1 MVNISIFQR
10 LWNLLIIF
18 NNYSSKLFSSWEKSY
33 ISKGL
38 LALCV
43 GSMYFVCYPFHVIY
57 ASYHVTIFFFN
68 IWIYHN
74 YMFFMT
80 NCLHLFDTINSIAV
94 DIFFSG
100 HTARLV
106 ES

>member
-1 MVNISIFQR
+1 MVNMSIFQG
-10 LWNLLIIF
+10 LCNLLIIF
-18 NNYSSKLFSSWEKSY
+18 DNYSSKLFSSWEKSY

-38 LALCV
+38 LAVCI

-68 IWIYHN
+68 VWIFL
-74 YMFFMT
+74 FFMT
-80 NCLHLFDTINSIAV
+80 NCFHLFDTINSIAV

-100 HTARLV
+100 HTARPV
-106 ES
+106 GS